1 MKKKVAN
8 HSLVILVLIV
18 SFGLFQAW
26 RESRNPFAF
35 YSKSNTRVNKAMS
48 QHYESVRFDSRTD
61 YTTMLYFKK

>member
-35 YSKSNTRVNKAMS
+35 YSKSKTGTIKAKS
-48 QHYESVRFDSRTD
+48 GPYESVRFDTKSD
-61 YTTMLYFKK
+61 YTNRLYFKK